1 MNKAGSAAAAAG
13 GGGKSGSRIRLEEV
27 VGAKE
32 GQRSK
37 DPKILSRL
45 CERRNEGKEFGATCK
60 QIATKNIIVTA
71 SSE

>member
-13 GGGKSGSRIRLEEV
+13 GRGKSGSRIRLEEV

-45 CERRNEGKEFGATCK
+45 CERRKEGKEFGAMCK
-60 QIATKNIIVTA
+60 KITTKHLIA
-71 SSE
+71 SSK